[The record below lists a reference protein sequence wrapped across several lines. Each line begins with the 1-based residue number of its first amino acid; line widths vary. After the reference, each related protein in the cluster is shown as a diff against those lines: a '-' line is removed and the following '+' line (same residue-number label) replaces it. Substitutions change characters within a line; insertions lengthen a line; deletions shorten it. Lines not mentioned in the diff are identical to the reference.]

1 MMLFAKHTI
10 EMLFAKQVIEMRT
23 NLDQLCFHR
32 GSEVTHVVR
41 EELEQG
47 GLVDQSEDGQGH
59 LLYGGSSDLPRVE
72 LLLAENVICNIHH
85 RFLLSS
91 WYPK

>member
-1 MMLFAKHTI
+1 MLFAKSI
-10 EMLFAKQVIEMRT
+10 IDMGT
-23 NLDQLCFHR
+23 NLGQLCFHH
-32 GSEVTHVVR
+32 GSEITHVVS

-72 LLLAENVICNIHH
+72 LFLAENVISNIHH
-85 RFLLSS
+85 
-91 WYPK
+91 